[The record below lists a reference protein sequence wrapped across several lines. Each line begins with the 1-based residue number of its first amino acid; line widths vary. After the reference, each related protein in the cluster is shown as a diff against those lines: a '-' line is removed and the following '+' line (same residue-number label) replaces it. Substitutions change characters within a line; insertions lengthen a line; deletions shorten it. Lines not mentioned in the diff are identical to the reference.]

1 VRKPIKLVLKILFE
15 NVHMIFYREARDFCK
30 GFYSNPRWFLMR
42 KIGRFESVKAL
53 VGLCRRHVRGRSPS
67 LLAPDHQQT
76 LFKELDIDRSLD
88 ELERDGLC
96 LGVNLPLDVVH
107 EIVQFAH
114 QTRCYGN
121 GKLDWGFFHH
131 DKQEAAKRFSLKFS
145 TADYFN
151 TSESEVI
158 RRVLN
163 DPALLAIARRYLG
176 GPPVHQGTRLRWS
189 YGTELSE
196 LEKYKYSRMFHY
208 DLDDYKAIKFFFYL
222 TDVDMHTG
230 PHVCVRGSHK
240 TKRFSHRVLRGRCSD
255 EEVSQYYGTDK
266 VAVICGPA
274 GTGFAEDA
282 FCMHKGLTT
291 IQEDRLVLILEY
303 ALRDYGMQHDEIDK
317 SQLRGLIAPS
327 TRR

>member
-1 VRKPIKLVLKILFE
+1 VWKAFFE
-15 NVHMIFYREARDFCK
+15 NVHMILYREARDFCI
-30 GFYSNPRWFLMR
+30 GFYTNPRWFLMR

-53 VGLCRRHVRGRSPS
+53 VGFCRRHARGVSPS
-67 LLAPDHQQT
+67 LLARDHQQT
-76 LFKELDIDRSLD
+76 LFQELDIDRSLD
-88 ELERDGLC
+88 DLRRDGLC

-107 EIVQFAH
+107 DLVQFAH

-121 GKLDWGFFHH
+121 GKPDWGFFHH
-131 DKQEAAKRFSLKFS
+131 EQEEAAQRFGLKLS

-189 YGTELSE
+189 YGVELSE
-196 LEKYKYSRMFHY
+196 LEKYKYSRTFHY

-222 TDVDMHTG
+222 TDVDIHAG

-240 TKRFSHRVLRGRCSD
+240 TKRVSHRVLRGRCLD
-255 EEVSQYYGTDK
+255 EDVSKYYGADK

-274 GTGFAEDA
+274 GTGFVEDV
-282 FCMHKGLTT
+282 FCMHKGLAT
-291 IQEDRLVLILEY
+291 IQADRLVLILEY
-303 ALRDYGMQHDEIDK
+303 ALHDYGMQHDDVDE
-317 SQLRGLIAPS
+317 SRLRGLEFA
-327 TRR
+327 

>member
-1 VRKPIKLVLKILFE
+1 VREPVKPVLKVLFE
-15 NVHMIFYREARDFCK
+15 NVHMILYREARDFCK
-30 GFYSNPRWFLMR
+30 GFYNNPRWFLMR

-53 VGLCRRHVRGRSPS
+53 VDFCRRHVRGMPPS
-67 LLAPDHQQT
+67 LLTPDHQQT

-96 LGVNLPLDVVH
+96 LGVNLPPDVVH
-107 EIVQFAH
+107 DIVQFAH

-121 GKLDWGFFHH
+121 GKPDWGFFPHE
-131 DKQEAAKRFSLKFS
+131 KQEAVKRFNLKFS

-163 DPALLAIARRYLG
+163 DPALLAIASRYLG

-189 YGTELSE
+189 YGVELSE

-222 TDVDMHTG
+222 TDVDMNTG

-255 EEVSQYYGTDK
+255 EAVSTYYGTDK

-274 GTGFAEDA
+274 GTGFAEDT
-282 FCMHKGLTT
+282 FCMHKGLAT
-291 IQEDRLVLILEY
+291 IQEDRLILILEY
-303 ALRDYGMQHDEIDK
+303 AWRDYGMQHDEVDK
-317 SQLRGLIAPS
+317 LRLRGLDGA
-327 TRR
+327 